1 MTTPTNHASGN
12 LAVPGATL
20 GGDPALEA
28 AFASYER
35 GEVPAAEAQCR
46 RALALNPDH
55 AGALALTGFI
65 QLEQGRYGEAVPVYD
80 RLCRV
85 EPLQASH
92 WMNLGNAH
100 RGTGAFDESLK
111 AFDRAA
117 ELGERSADFYY
128 NLGLLHIARGDYEAA
143 RAVLGDALRLA
154 PGDVEARYRYVT
166 ACYECMQFEAA
177 LAALQDWSPP
187 QDAPPAAVAGIAQML
202 LNMGDLARA
211 EALIQAATRSRR
223 ADAAAELISVQL
235 LERTNRLDEAAARL
249 ALLKTHPDAAG
260 LGAELQRVAG
270 RIAQRH
276 GQHELAV
283 ELFRQALVDYGKPQD
298 QHYLLFPL
306 AESLH
311 ALGRTDEVITTLIEA
326 HRSQAFFIR
335 RSRPLAALRGPP
347 QMEITDYRCD
357 PEDVAG
363 WDHSGAPG
371 TEDSPVFVV
380 AFPRSGTTLL
390 ELALDAHP
398 QLLSMDEQPF
408 VQNCLDDM
416 LALGVKYPEQLGRL
430 TPNQLNG
437 VRTAYWQ
444 RVAKK
449 VQLEPGQ
456 RLVDKNPL
464 NILRLP
470 VIGRVFPHARIVLA
484 LRHPCDVILSCYMQ
498 HFRAPDFALLC
509 SDMPAL
515 TVGYRRTFDFW
526 YETAALLEPQT
537 LEVRYEDFVTDLP
550 VQTRRICTFL
560 GIPWDERMLT
570 PAERAH
576 AKGYISTPS
585 YTQVVQPVN
594 RRAVDRWRRYYK
606 YLEPALKVVQPYLE
620 RWGYDA

>member
-1 MTTPTNHASGN
+1 MNTSLTPTVAGT
-12 LAVPGATL
+12 LPAVDDL
-20 GGDPALEA
+20 LQA
-28 AFASYER
+28 AFDAYER
-35 GEVPAAEAQCR
+35 GAAADAEASCR
-46 RALALNPDH
+46 RILALDPDH

-65 QLEQGRYGEAVPVYD
+65 QLGQARYGEAVPVFD
-80 RLCRV
+80 RLCTLAPG
-85 EPLQASH
+85 EPSH
-92 WMNLGNAH
+92 WVNLGNAY
-100 RGTGAFDESLK
+100 RGIGEHDDALK
-111 AFDRAA
+111 AFERAA
-117 ELGERSADFYY
+117 GLGERSLSFHF

-143 RAVLGDALRLA
+143 RAVLAEAVRQA
-154 PGDVEARYRYVT
+154 PDDVEVRYRYVT
-166 ACYECMQFEAA
+166 ACYECMQNEAA
-177 LAALQDWSPP
+177 LAAVRDWEPP
-187 QDAPPAAVAGIAQML
+187 PDAPSEALAGLAQMM
-202 LNMGDLARA
+202 LNMGELQRA
-211 EALIQAATRSRR
+211 KAFIQAATRGRQ
-223 ADAAAELISVQL
+223 ADPAAELISVQIR
-235 LERTNRLDEAAARL
+235 ERTNRLDEATAQLQRLRAR
-249 ALLKTHPDAAG
+249 PDAAG

-270 RIAQRH
+270 RIAQRR

-371 TEDSPVFVV
+371 PEDSPVFVV

-416 LALGVKYPEQLGRL
+416 LALGVKYPEQLAGL
-430 TPNQLNG
+430 TPEQLNG

-449 VQLEPGQ
+449 VQLGPGQ

-515 TVGYRRTFDFW
+515 TIGYRRTFDFW
-526 YETAALLEPQT
+526 YETAALLKPQT
-537 LEVRYEDFVTDLP
+537 LEVRYEDFVSNLP
-550 VQTRRICTFL
+550 AQLQHICAFL
-560 GIPWDERMLT
+560 AIPWDERMLT

-585 YTQVVQPVN
+585 YSQVVQPVN

-620 RWGYDA
+620 RWGYES